1 MQKKILLEMVNQ
13 NLKTCSYALDRV
25 TGENKDLRLNEQAA
39 SIGFILR
46 HIGETI
52 NMFGLFFGIQTEIQ
66 NTTIG
71 QIDTGKDYDIRTSR
85 VLIDTGFGMLKK
97 LVEETPDSNWLD
109 QIDTPFFGTVSKARL
124 FSHILYHNS
133 HHCGQISMTLE
144 KGSIGKLIIKK
155 TSKVPKNENQKAE
168 KIISEYFGSKK

>member
-1 MQKKILLEMVNQ
+1 MQKEILLEMVNQ
-13 NLKTCSYALDRV
+13 NLKTCSYALDRI
-25 TGENKDLRLNEQAA
+25 TEENINLRLNEQAA

-66 NTTIG
+66 NTTMG
-71 QIDTGKDYDIRTSR
+71 QFDKGKNYDIKTSMI
-85 VLIDTGFGMLKK
+85 LIDTGFGMLKS
-97 LVEETPDSNWLD
+97 LVEKTPDSNWLD
-109 QIDTPFFGTVSKARL
+109 EIDTPFFGTVSKARL

-144 KGSIGKLIIKK
+144 KGRLGKLIE
-155 TSKVPKNENQKAE
+155 S
-168 KIISEYFGSKK
+168 